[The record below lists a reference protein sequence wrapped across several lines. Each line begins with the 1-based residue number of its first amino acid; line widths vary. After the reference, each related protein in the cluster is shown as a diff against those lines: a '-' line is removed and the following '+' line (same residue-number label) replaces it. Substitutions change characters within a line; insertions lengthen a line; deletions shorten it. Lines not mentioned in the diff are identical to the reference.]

1 MKKAC
6 DLLLWYIARSA
17 FSAGYIKHDV
27 CQLLLNKH
35 HSLWNT
41 RFTLVH
47 LIIILPIKFSINWS
61 QVLAVLLYTNTIT
74 TTTKNQTAHGLKKK
88 GNWKDL
94 NSLSLLF
101 VLAEESVRL
110 STSKTSILRRTSTHE
125 TIPFSMC

>member
-47 LIIILPIKFSINWS
+47 FTYKILNKLIPSVSCSYVYKYNNKKKKKSNCS
-61 QVLAVLLYTNTIT
+61 M
-74 TTTKNQTAHGLKKK
+74 LKKEK